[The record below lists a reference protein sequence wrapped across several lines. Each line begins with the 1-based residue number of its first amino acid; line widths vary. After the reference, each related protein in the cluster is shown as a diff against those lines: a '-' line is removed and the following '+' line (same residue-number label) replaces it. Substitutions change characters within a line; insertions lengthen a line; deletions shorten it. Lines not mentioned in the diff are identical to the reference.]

1 MGFGISS
8 FVSRGTRKALIRWV
22 DPDENQSEV
31 FDNSQDENILNP
43 KSMAQNAK
51 QFVTLALVG
60 DLATNSITPDVRK
73 SEVHKYRSNVTE
85 VALEDGSIAA
95 QHIIQRPIE
104 VTLQFEETN
113 SGKMIAN
120 ILSAVGLVDKVSTFD
135 KLTDIW
141 RRKIPVTIITEQAQY
156 DNMVIE
162 NMPIVHKQPYK
173 GALQIMCDFKQ
184 LSFST
189 IAGFKQKGATKDIE
203 KSVSGEVEGGTQTAT
218 NIDVKAPETKAPSVV
233 GGRTIEP
240 GEYYEAS
247 SRAEAEAIV
256 DAGGIS
262 W

>member
-22 DPDENQSEV
+22 DPEDEKQQV
-31 FDNSQDENILNP
+31 KDNSLGEEVEGQSFAD
-43 KSMAQNAK
+43 NAK
-51 QFVTLALVG
+51 NFLTLALVG
-60 DLATNSITPDVRK
+60 DLATRSITPDVRK
-73 SEVHKYRSNVTE
+73 SEVHKFRSNITE

-104 VTLQFEETN
+104 MTLQFEETN

-120 ILSAVGLVDKVSTFD
+120 VLSSLGFIDQVSTYD
-135 KLTDIW
+135 KLTDLW

-156 DNMVIE
+156 DNMAIE
-162 NMPIVHKQPYK
+162 NMPIVQQQPYK
-173 GALQIMCDFKQ
+173 GALKIMVDFKQ
-184 LSFST
+184 LSYYT
-189 IAGFKQKGATKDIE
+189 LAGFQHKGKSEDID
-203 KSVSGEVEGGTQTAT
+203 KSVSSEVEGGTQTVT
-218 NIDVKAPETKAPSVV
+218 DIDVQAPDVEAPSVV
-233 GGRTIEP
+233 GGRVIEP

-247 SRAEAEAIV
+247 SRAEAEAII